1 MSELAERRKDVGLKT
16 LYGILTVLIAFVLS
30 IIFFETYRKADAAV
44 TGVAETKKDV
54 AVIQESIKGINKN
67 FDIVNDKLDILVG
80 WRK

>member
-1 MSELAERRKDVGLKT
+1 MSESTERRRDVGIKT

-67 FDIVNDKLDILVG
+67 FDTVNDKLDILVG